1 MQDLFSVFSGIS
13 SAEQWR
19 TIELPV
25 NKTVQA
31 SILEI
36 VNPHL
41 FYALPNEMPGKKPKF
56 ESYSYLL
63 NCIMKTLTWIPYEV
77 RKRRGGW

>member
-1 MQDLFSVFSGIS
+1 MFSAVSL
-13 SAEQWR
+13 AEQWR

-36 VNPHL
+36 VSPHL
-41 FYALPNEMPGKKPKF
+41 FYALPSEMPGKKPKF
-56 ESYSYLL
+56 ETHLCSSF
-63 NCIMKTLTWIPYEV
+63 
-77 RKRRGGW
+77 

>member
-1 MQDLFSVFSGIS
+1 MFGVFAAIS

-25 NKTVQA
+25 NKTVRA

-36 VNPHL
+36 VNPNS
-41 FYALPNEMPGKKPKF
+41 FYALPNEMPGKKLKF
-56 ESYSYLL
+56 EAYF
-63 NCIMKTLTWIPYEV
+63 
-77 RKRRGGW
+77 